1 MVLKDGEVM
10 SKSRGNIVDPDEIIA
25 KYGADTMRLFIL
37 FAAPPE
43 TELEWEERG
52 TEGAYRF
59 LTRVWR
65 IQENLKDKADPALV
79 RLMHKAVKKVTDD
92 ISEFKFNTAI
102 AGMMELV
109 NAIYQYGADREVY
122 SSLILML
129 SPIAPHFCEEIWQSL
144 GNKESVLKAG
154 WPKFDPKMLVEE
166 NITIVIQVNG
176 KVRSKVEVPNDISDG
191 ELKELALSD
200 EKVRQWLEGKPVK
213 NIVVVPGRLVS
224 IVA

>member
-1 MVLKDGEVM
+1 M

-52 TEGAYRF
+52 TEGAFRF
-59 LTRVWR
+59 LARVWR
-65 IQENLKDKADPALV
+65 IQENLKDKADPGLV
-79 RLMHKAVKKVTDD
+79 RLTHKTIKKVTDD
-92 ISEFKFNTAI
+92 FGEFKFNTAI
-102 AGMMELV
+102 AAMMELV
-109 NAIYQYGADREVY
+109 NAIYQSGADKQVY

-144 GNKESVLKAG
+144 GNSDTLLKAG
-154 WPKFDPKMLVEE
+154 WPKFDPGMLVDERV
-166 NITIVIQVNG
+166 TMAVQVNG
-176 KVRSKVEVPNDISDG
+176 KVRSKIEVPSDMSDEDI
-191 ELKELALSD
+191 KTLALSD
-200 EKVRQWLEGKPVK
+200 EKVKQWLDGKPVK
-213 NIVVVPGRLVS
+213 NIVVVPKRLVS